1 MRELVSK
8 IKNLPWI
15 KIAPYGGVVFG
26 IILFLVLAVTTHN
39 DSIDKKE
46 AQGGL
51 ATRFP
56 NDISIHQTEEHL
68 QHLQ

>member
-26 IILFLVLAVTTHN
+26 IILFLV
-39 DSIDKKE
+39 
-46 AQGGL
+46 
-51 ATRFP
+51 
-56 NDISIHQTEEHL
+56 
-68 QHLQ
+68 